1 MTMRQ
6 PYQLSIALRYL
17 RTRSDNSFISFISSV
32 SMLGI
37 ALAVALL
44 IVVQSVFNGFE
55 VELQK
60 RVIGILSDATL
71 TGADGPVDDWRELR
85 RRALQY
91 DDVVDAA
98 PFVDGEGMAMAGET
112 FAGIEVR
119 GIDPELEQSVSS
131 LAGMIRDGS
140 VESLTGGRFNIV
152 IGSALAELLNADVG
166 SEVVLWLADGRMTP
180 AGFLPRSRTFTVSG
194 VFDAGMYEYD
204 RGLAFVALDDAELLF
219 RTGGRAS
226 GLSLAVTDVY
236 RAGTIVADVAYGLG
250 GGFYITDWARQHAVS
265 FRSIQLTKS
274 MFFVIL
280 SLVVG
285 VAAFNIVSTLV
296 MIVRDKRGDIA
307 ILRSVGAPPAG
318 ILAVFAGQGTLIGLI
333 GAALGVLLG
342 VALVEILA
350 PTVAF
355 IESTFGIELMS
366 AEAYFISDLPA
377 QARWLEVAEIG
388 GLALLLAIAATL
400 YPAFSAARQPPAK
413 ALRYD

>member
-1 MTMRQ
+1 MRQ

-17 RTRSDNSFISFISSV
+17 RTRSENSFISFISSV

-60 RVIGILSDATL
+60 RVIGISSDATL
-71 TGADGPVDDWRELR
+71 TGADGPVDDWRALR
-85 RRALQY
+85 KRALEY
-91 DDVVDAA
+91 NDVTDAA
-98 PFVDGEGMAMAGET
+98 PFVEGEGMVMAGET
-112 FAGIEVR
+112 FAGVEIR
-119 GIDPELEQSVSS
+119 GIDPGLEQSVSS
-131 LAGMIRDGS
+131 VAGMIRDGS
-140 VESLTGGRFNIV
+140 LDSLASGPFNIV
-152 IGSALAELLNADVG
+152 IGSALADLLNAGVG
-166 SEVVLWLADGRMTP
+166 SEVIVLLAEGRMTP
-180 AGFLPRSRTFTVSG
+180 AGFVPRAKTFTVG
-194 VFDAGMYEYD
+194 GIFDAGMYEYD
-204 RGLAFVALDDAELLF
+204 RGLVLVSLDDAELLF
-219 RTGGRAS
+219 RTAGRAS

-280 SLVVG
+280 SLVVA

-296 MIVRDKRGDIA
+296 MVVRDKRGDIA
-307 ILRSVGAPPAG
+307 ILRSVGAAPGG

-333 GAALGVLLG
+333 GAGLGVLLG
-342 VALVEILA
+342 IALVEILGPA
-350 PTVAF
+350 VAF
-355 IESTFGIELMS
+355 IEHTFGIELMS

-377 QARWLEVAEIG
+377 RARWLEVGQIAGI
-388 GLALLLAIAATL
+388 ALLLAIAATL